1 MNYNLDQDGDGGRDV
16 IISPIISEMSCWC
29 QKLIGTTRM

>member
-1 MNYNLDQDGDGGRDV
+1 MEMEEDV